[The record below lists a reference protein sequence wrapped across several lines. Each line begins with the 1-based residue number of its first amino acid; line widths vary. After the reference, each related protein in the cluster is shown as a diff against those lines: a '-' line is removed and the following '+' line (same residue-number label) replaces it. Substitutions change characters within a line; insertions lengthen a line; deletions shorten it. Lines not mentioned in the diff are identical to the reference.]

1 MSLRTNGT
9 ELMVY
14 IKNAAAMTKK
24 ELDTFEELILEGEE
38 VDPRRLRK
46 RIEEAAFLAYALDD
60 KQMVAVGAVKRPA
73 DGHKSS
79 IAAGS
84 GVSLNSYRGELGWL
98 FLKPDYRKKHL
109 SPKITPSL
117 PHTFSHPHYSNTRT
131 HQHL

>member
-1 MSLRTNGT
+1 MTLRTNGT

-14 IKNAAAMTKK
+14 IKNAPAMTKK

-79 IAAGS
+79 IAS
-84 GVSLNSYRGELGWL
+84 GTGVNLNTYCGEIGGV
-98 FLKPDYRKKHL
+98 FCEPQYTKKHFAPRL
-109 SPKITPSL
+109 TRGPL
-117 PHTFSHPHYSNTRT
+117 RHFSA
-131 HQHL
+131 